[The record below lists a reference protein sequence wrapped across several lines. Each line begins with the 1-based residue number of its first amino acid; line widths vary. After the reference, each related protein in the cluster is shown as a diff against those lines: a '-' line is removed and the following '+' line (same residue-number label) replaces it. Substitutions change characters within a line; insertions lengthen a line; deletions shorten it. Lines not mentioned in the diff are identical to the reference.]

1 MVSKIIQ
8 IYEMLLVRHGVMV
21 IGDPMSAK
29 TKVSDFKKF
38 VVLYYKFYLT
48 ITELHGP
55 S

>member
-29 TKVSDFKKF
+29 TKVSHFKKF
-38 VVLYYKFYLT
+38 VVLYYFMIYFLP
-48 ITELHGP
+48 ELHGP
-55 S
+55 G